1 MTENIFLITLVVLAI
16 VALNTK
22 KLRRAIVYLGV
33 FSLVS
38 SFVYLLYGAPD
49 VAIAEAIIGST
60 ITTVLYLVALRKY
73 QVFSIYYAN
82 SASNQNNRYLK
93 NSSNFLKNL
102 ETFLIQRE
110 MEPQII
116 YSGESIETILDQ
128 EKFDL
133 AIHHA
138 DQDIWIYG
146 CVEDYQI
153 DAVEEYLQAN
163 YGDLNI
169 HLIRCAEGEDNEA

>member
-1 MTENIFLITLVVLAI
+1 MTENIFLIALVVLAI

-22 KLRRAIVYLGV
+22 KLRRAVVYLGA

-82 SASNQNNRYLK
+82 SANDQNLGQLK
-93 NSSNFLKNL
+93 NESPFLTSL
-102 ETFLIQRE
+102 EAFLIKRE
-110 MEPQII
+110 MEPQLI
-116 YSGESIETILDQ
+116 YSGEPIETILAQ

-133 AIHHA
+133 AIHHT

-146 CVEDYQI
+146 CAEDYQI
-153 DAVEEYLQAN
+153 DAVEEYLLAN
-163 YGDLNI
+163 HGDLNI
-169 HLIRCAEGEDNEA
+169 HLIRCAEGDDNEA

>member
-16 VALNTK
+16 IALNTK
-22 KLRRAIVYLGV
+22 KLRRAVVYLGV

-73 QVFSIYYAN
+73 RVFSIYYTSNVNDQDIKRRKNN
-82 SASNQNNRYLK
+82 SA
-93 NSSNFLKNL
+93 FLNNL
-102 ETFLIQRE
+102 EAFLIKRE

-116 YSGESIETILDQ
+116 YSTNPIETILNQ
-128 EKFDL
+128 ENFDL
-133 AIHHA
+133 AIHHSE
-138 DQDIWIYG
+138 QDIQVYG
-146 CVEDYQI
+146 CAEDYQL
-153 DAVEEYLQAN
+153 DAVEEYLLA
-163 YGDLNI
+163 YHGDLNI
-169 HLIRCAEGEDNEA
+169 HLIRCAEGADNEA

>member
-1 MTENIFLITLVVLAI
+1 MTENIFLIALVVLAI

-22 KLRRAIVYLGV
+22 KLRRAVVYLGV

-82 SASNQNNRYLK
+82 STNDQNLRQLK
-93 NSSNFLKNL
+93 NEPPFL
-102 ETFLIQRE
+102 TRV
-110 MEPQII
+110 
-116 YSGESIETILDQ
+116 
-128 EKFDL
+128 
-133 AIHHA
+133 
-138 DQDIWIYG
+138 
-146 CVEDYQI
+146 C
-153 DAVEEYLQAN
+153 
-163 YGDLNI
+163 
-169 HLIRCAEGEDNEA
+169 

>member
-22 KLRRAIVYLGV
+22 KLRRAVVYLGV
-33 FSLVS
+33 FSLIS

-73 QVFSIYYAN
+73 QVFSIYYA
-82 SASNQNNRYLK
+82 SSNDQNIQYLK
-93 NSSNFLKNL
+93 SNSTLLNNL
-102 ETFLIQRE
+102 ESFLIKRE

-116 YSGESIETILDQ
+116 YSADPIETILDQ
-128 EKFDL
+128 ENFDL
-133 AIHHA
+133 AIHHSN
-138 DQDIWIYG
+138 QDIWIYG
-146 CVEDYQI
+146 CAEDYQI
-153 DAVEEYLQAN
+153 DAVEEYLLTHH
-163 YGDLNI
+163 GDLNI
-169 HLIRCAEGEDNEA
+169 HLIRCAKGVDNEA

>member
-16 VALNTK
+16 IALNTK
-22 KLRRAIVYLGV
+22 KLRRAVVYLGV

-73 QVFSIYYAN
+73 QIFSIFYTN
-82 SASNQNNRYLK
+82 SGNDQNILQLK
-93 NSSNFLKNL
+93 NNSPFLNNL
-102 ETFLIQRE
+102 ESFLIQRE

-128 EKFDL
+128 KKFDL
-133 AIHHA
+133 AIHHT

-146 CVEDYQI
+146 CAEDYQI
-153 DAVEEYLQAN
+153 DAVEDYLHAN
-163 YGDLNI
+163 HSDLNI
-169 HLIRCAEGEDNEA
+169 HLIRCAEGADNEA

>member
-1 MTENIFLITLVVLAI
+1 MIEDIFLITLVILAI
-16 VALNTK
+16 IALNTK
-22 KLRRAIVYLGV
+22 KLRRAVVYLGA

-73 QVFSIYYAN
+73 KVFSIYYTN
-82 SASNQNNRYLK
+82 D
-93 NSSNFLKNL
+93 SNFQDIRLLKSESPFLYNL
-102 ETFLIQRE
+102 ESFLVKRE

-116 YSGESIETILDQ
+116 YSREPIETILAQ

-133 AIHHA
+133 AIHHT

-146 CVEDYQI
+146 CPEDYQI
-153 DAVEEYLQAN
+153 DAVEDYLLTN
-163 YGDLNI
+163 HGDLNL
-169 HLIRCAEGEDNEA
+169 HLMRCAEGADNEA

>member
-16 VALNTK
+16 IALNTK
-22 KLRRAIVYLGV
+22 KMRRAVVYLGV

-73 QVFSIYYAN
+73 QVFNIYYAN
-82 SASNQNNRYLK
+82 SADEQNNQPLK
-93 NSSNFLKNL
+93 NSSAFLNNL
-102 ETFLIQRE
+102 EAFLIQRE
-110 MEPQII
+110 MEPQIV
-116 YSGESIETILDQ
+116 YSGKPIETILSQ

-133 AIHHA
+133 AIHHT

-146 CVEDYQI
+146 CAEDYQLDAVEDY
-153 DAVEEYLQAN
+153 LLTN
-163 YGDLNI
+163 HGDLNI
-169 HLIRCAEGEDNEA
+169 HLIRCEEGEDNEA